1 MPLTLGNQTFSRVN
15 CMLIL
20 VSKKICRVR
29 KDAITLHKPKGM
41 FYLLLCIL
49 SSTVVLITFKLL
61 DRFSVNNFSAIIINY
76 LAASIAGFFLA
87 KGELTGL
94 NQLGVLPILLMV
106 AMGILF
112 ITMFHFLGKSTQTAG
127 VAITSVA
134 AKMSVI
140 IPILVSVLIDPNDKL
155 NAIRIA
161 GIVLALVAVLLLVIP
176 RKTEKFKPVKTY
188 LPLIIFLGIGMV
200 DSSVKVAQQYFV
212 TNELN
217 PIFNAVVFAMAGST
231 GLLLLP
237 FNRDAANGFSKPNT
251 WLLGTI
257 LGLANFG
264 SMFFMVAALNHVSSN
279 GMPLEGSVLFG
290 INNLGVV
297 LAGTLV
303 GLLMFGERP
312 SKTNLT
318 GIVISILAIVIL
330 MQS

>member
-1 MPLTLGNQTFSRVN
+1 
-15 CMLIL
+15 
-20 VSKKICRVR
+20 
-29 KDAITLHKPKGM
+29 LHKPNRM
-41 FYLLLCIL
+41 LYLLLCIL

-61 DRFSVNNFSAIIINY
+61 NRFSVNNFSAIIINY
-76 LAASIAGFFLA
+76 LAASVAGFFLA
-87 KGELTGL
+87 KGELSGL

-155 NAIRIA
+155 NAIRIV

-200 DSSVKVAQQYFV
+200 DASVKVAQQYFV

-217 PIFNAVVFAMAGST
+217 PLFNAVVFAMAGIT
-231 GLLLLP
+231 GLLLIP
-237 FNRDAANGFSKPNT
+237 FNANAAKDLQKIKT
-251 WLLGTI
+251 WLLGTL
-257 LGLANFG
+257 LGLANLG
-264 SMFFMVAALNHVSSN
+264 SMFFMVAALHHVGSK
-279 GMPLEGSVLFG
+279 GTPMEGSVLFG

-303 GLLMFGERP
+303 GLLLFGEQP

-318 GIVISILAIVIL
+318 GIALAVLAIVIL

>member
-1 MPLTLGNQTFSRVN
+1 M
-15 CMLIL
+15 
-20 VSKKICRVR
+20 

-61 DRFSVNNFSAIIINY
+61 NRFSIHNFSAIIVNY
-76 LAASIAGFFLA
+76 LAASVAGFFLA
-87 KGELTGL
+87 KGELSGFY
-94 NQLGVLPILLMV
+94 QLGILPILLMV
-106 AMGILF
+106 AMGVLF

-155 NAIRIA
+155 NTLRII
-161 GIVLALVAVLLLVIP
+161 GIALALIAVLLLVIP
-176 RKTEKFKPVKTY
+176 KKTEKFKPVKTY

-200 DSSVKVAQQYFV
+200 DASVKVAQQYFV

-217 PIFNAVVFAMAGST
+217 PLFNAIVFAMAGIT

-237 FNRDAANGFSKPNT
+237 FNTYAAKDLLKIKT
-251 WLLGTI
+251 WLLGTL

-264 SMFFMVAALNHVSSN
+264 SMFFMVAALNHVGSK
-279 GMPLEGSVLFG
+279 GTPLQGSILFG

-318 GIVISILAIVIL
+318 GIALSVLAIVIL

>member
-1 MPLTLGNQTFSRVN
+1 
-15 CMLIL
+15 MLIL
-20 VSKKICRVR
+20 KAKKIWEVS
-29 KDAITLHKPKGM
+29 KDAITLHKPKRM
-41 FYLLLCIL
+41 LYLLLCIL

-61 DRFSVNNFSAIIINY
+61 NHFSVNNFSAIIINY
-76 LAASIAGFFLA
+76 LAASVAGFFLA
-87 KGELTGL
+87 KGNLSGFY
-94 NQLGVLPILLMV
+94 QLGVIPILLMV
-106 AMGILF
+106 TMGILF

-127 VAITSVA
+127 VAITSVS

-200 DSSVKVAQQYFV
+200 DASVKVAQQYFV

-217 PIFNAVVFAMAGST
+217 PLFNAVVFAMAGIA

-237 FNRDAANGFSKPNT
+237 FNAYAAKDLQKIKT
-251 WLLGTI
+251 WLLGAL

-264 SMFFMVAALNHVSSN
+264 SMFFMVAALNHVGSK
-279 GMPLEGSVLFG
+279 GTPMEGSVLFG

-303 GLLMFGERP
+303 GLLLFGERP

-318 GIVISILAIVIL
+318 GIALSVLAIVIL

>member
-1 MPLTLGNQTFSRVN
+1 
-15 CMLIL
+15 MLIL
-20 VSKKICRVR
+20 TSKKICGVR
-29 KDAITLHKPKGM
+29 KDAITLHKPKRM

-61 DRFSVNNFSAIIINY
+61 NRFSVNNFSAIIINY
-76 LAASIAGFFLA
+76 LAASVAGFFLA
-87 KGELTGL
+87 KGELSGFY
-94 NQLGVLPILLMV
+94 QLGMLPILLMV
-106 AMGILF
+106 TMGVLF

-155 NAIRIA
+155 NTVRLS
-161 GIVLALVAVLLLVIP
+161 GILLALIAVLLLVIP

-188 LPLIIFLGIGMV
+188 LPLIIFWGIGMV
-200 DSSVKVAQQYFV
+200 DASVKVAQQYFV

-217 PIFNAVVFAMAGST
+217 PLFNAVVFAMAGIT

-237 FNRDAANGFSKPNT
+237 FNNHAAKDFHKFKT
-251 WLLGTI
+251 WLLGTL

-264 SMFFMVAALNHVSSN
+264 SMYFMVAALNHVGSK
-279 GMPLEGSVLFG
+279 GTPLEGSVLFG

-303 GLLMFGERP
+303 GLLLFGERP
-312 SKTNLT
+312 SKTNLS
-318 GIVISILAIVIL
+318 GIALSVLAIVIL

>member
-1 MPLTLGNQTFSRVN
+1 M
-15 CMLIL
+15 
-20 VSKKICRVR
+20 
-29 KDAITLHKPKGM
+29 HKHDGM

-49 SSTVVLITFKLL
+49 SSTTVLITFKLL
-61 DRFSVNNFSAIIINY
+61 NRFSVNNFSAIIVNY
-76 LAASIAGFFLA
+76 LAASVAGFFLA
-87 KGELTGL
+87 KGELSTL
-94 NQLGVLPILLMV
+94 YSLGILPILLMM
-106 AMGILF
+106 AMGVLF
-112 ITMFHFLGKSTQTAG
+112 IVMFHLLGKSTQTAG

-155 NAIRIA
+155 NTLRVIGIA
-161 GIVLALVAVLLLVIP
+161 LALIAVFLLVIP
-176 RKTEKFKPVKTY
+176 KRHQKFKPVNIY
-188 LPLIIFLGIGMV
+188 LPLIIFLGIGVV

-217 PIFNAVVFAMAGST
+217 PIFNAVVFAMAGIT
-231 GLLLLP
+231 GMLTLP
-237 FNRDAANGFSKPNT
+237 FNSNTAKGFSKPKT
-251 WLLGTI
+251 WLLGTV

-264 SMFFMVAALNHVSSN
+264 SMFFMVAALNHVRSN

-297 LAGTLV
+297 LAGSLV
-303 GLLMFGERP
+303 GLLLFSERP

-318 GIVISILAIVIL
+318 GIALSLLAIVVL

>member
-1 MPLTLGNQTFSRVN
+1 M
-15 CMLIL
+15 
-20 VSKKICRVR
+20 
-29 KDAITLHKPKGM
+29 HKPNRM
-41 FYLLLCIL
+41 LYLLLCIL

-61 DRFSVNNFSAIIINY
+61 NRFSVNNFSAIIINY
-76 LAASIAGFFLA
+76 LAASVAGFFLA
-87 KGELTGL
+87 KGELSGL

-155 NAIRIA
+155 NAIRIV

-200 DSSVKVAQQYFV
+200 DASVKVAQQYFV

-217 PIFNAVVFAMAGST
+217 PLFNAVVFAMAGIT
-231 GLLLLP
+231 GLLLIP
-237 FNRDAANGFSKPNT
+237 FNANAAKDLQKIKT
-251 WLLGTI
+251 WLLGTL
-257 LGLANFG
+257 LGLANLG
-264 SMFFMVAALNHVSSN
+264 SMFFMVAALHHVGSK
-279 GMPLEGSVLFG
+279 GTPMEGSVLFG

-303 GLLMFGERP
+303 GLLLFGEQP

-318 GIVISILAIVIL
+318 GIALAVLAIVIL

>member
-1 MPLTLGNQTFSRVN
+1 
-15 CMLIL
+15 MLIL
-20 VSKKICRVR
+20 TSKKICGVR
-29 KDAITLHKPKGM
+29 KDAITLHKPKRM

-61 DRFSVNNFSAIIINY
+61 NRFSVNNFSAIIINY
-76 LAASIAGFFLA
+76 LAASVAGFFLA
-87 KGELTGL
+87 KGELSGFY
-94 NQLGVLPILLMV
+94 QLGMLPILLMV
-106 AMGILF
+106 TMGVLF

-155 NAIRIA
+155 NAVRLA
-161 GIVLALVAVLLLVIP
+161 GILLALIAVLLLVIP

-200 DSSVKVAQQYFV
+200 DASVKVAQQYFV

-217 PIFNAVVFAMAGST
+217 PLFNAVVFAMAGIT

-237 FNRDAANGFSKPNT
+237 FNTHAAKDFHKFET
-251 WLLGTI
+251 WLLGTL

-264 SMFFMVAALNHVSSN
+264 SMFFMVAALNHVGSK
-279 GMPLEGSVLFG
+279 GTPLEGSVLFG

-303 GLLMFGERP
+303 GLLLFGERP
-312 SKTNLT
+312 SKTNLS
-318 GIVISILAIVIL
+318 GIALSVLAIVIL

>member
-1 MPLTLGNQTFSRVN
+1 
-15 CMLIL
+15 ML
-20 VSKKICRVR
+20 
-29 KDAITLHKPKGM
+29 
-41 FYLLLCIL
+41 YLLLCIL

-61 DRFSVNNFSAIIINY
+61 NRFSVNNFSAIIINY
-76 LAASIAGFFLA
+76 LAASVAGFFLA
-87 KGELTGL
+87 KGELSGL

-155 NAIRIA
+155 NAIRIV

-200 DSSVKVAQQYFV
+200 DASVKVAQQYFV

-217 PIFNAVVFAMAGST
+217 PLFNAVVFAMAGIT
-231 GLLLLP
+231 GLLLIP
-237 FNRDAANGFSKPNT
+237 FNANAAKDLQKIKT
-251 WLLGTI
+251 WLLGTL
-257 LGLANFG
+257 LGLANLG
-264 SMFFMVAALNHVSSN
+264 SMFFMVAALHHVGSK
-279 GMPLEGSVLFG
+279 GTPMEGSVLFG

-303 GLLMFGERP
+303 GLLLFGEQP

-318 GIVISILAIVIL
+318 GIALAVLAIVIL

>member
-1 MPLTLGNQTFSRVN
+1 M
-15 CMLIL
+15 
-20 VSKKICRVR
+20 

-61 DRFSVNNFSAIIINY
+61 NRFSVNNFSAIIINY
-76 LAASIAGFFLA
+76 LAASVAGFFLA
-87 KGELTGL
+87 KGELSGF
-94 NQLGVLPILLMV
+94 NQLGILPILLMV

-140 IPILVSVLIDPNDKL
+140 IPILVSVIVDPNDRL
-155 NAIRIA
+155 NAIRLA
-161 GIVLALVAVLLLVIP
+161 GIVLALIAVLLLVIP
-176 RKTEKFKPVKTY
+176 RKSENFKPVKTY

-200 DSSVKVAQQYFV
+200 DASVKVAQQYFV

-217 PIFNAVVFAMAGST
+217 PLFNAIVFAMAGIT

-237 FNRDAANGFSKPNT
+237 FNTYAARDLQKFKT
-251 WLLGTI
+251 WLLGTL

-264 SMFFMVAALNHVSSN
+264 SMFFMVAALNHVGSK
-279 GMPLEGSVLFG
+279 GTPLEGSILFG

-318 GIVISILAIVIL
+318 GIALSVLAIVIL

>member
-1 MPLTLGNQTFSRVN
+1 
-15 CMLIL
+15 
-20 VSKKICRVR
+20 
-29 KDAITLHKPKGM
+29 M

-61 DRFSVNNFSAIIINY
+61 NRFSVNNFSAIIINY
-76 LAASIAGFFLA
+76 LAASVAGFFLA
-87 KGELTGL
+87 KGELSGFY
-94 NQLGVLPILLMV
+94 QLGILPILLMV
-106 AMGILF
+106 AMGVLF

-155 NAIRIA
+155 NAVRLA
-161 GIVLALVAVLLLVIP
+161 GIVLALIAVLLLVIP

-200 DSSVKVAQQYFV
+200 DASVKVAQQYFV

-217 PIFNAVVFAMAGST
+217 PLFNAVVFAMAGIT

-237 FNRDAANGFSKPNT
+237 FNTHAAKDFLKFKT
-251 WLLGTI
+251 WLLGTL

-264 SMFFMVAALNHVSSN
+264 SMYFMVAALNHVGSK
-279 GMPLEGSVLFG
+279 GTPLEGSVLFG

-303 GLLMFGERP
+303 GLLLFGERP
-312 SKTNLT
+312 SKTNLS
-318 GIVISILAIVIL
+318 GIALSVLAFVIL

>member
-1 MPLTLGNQTFSRVN
+1 
-15 CMLIL
+15 MLIL
-20 VSKKICRVR
+20 TSKKICGVS
-29 KDAITLHKPKGM
+29 KDAITLHKPKRM

-61 DRFSVNNFSAIIINY
+61 NRFSVNNFSAIIINY
-76 LAASIAGFFLA
+76 LAASVAGFFLA
-87 KGELTGL
+87 KGELSGFY
-94 NQLGVLPILLMV
+94 QLGILPILLMV
-106 AMGILF
+106 AMGVLF

-155 NAIRIA
+155 NAVRLA
-161 GIVLALVAVLLLVIP
+161 GILLALIAVLLLVIP

-200 DSSVKVAQQYFV
+200 DASVKVAQQYFV

-217 PIFNAVVFAMAGST
+217 PLFNAIVFAMAGIT

-237 FNRDAANGFSKPNT
+237 FNTHAAKDFHKFKT
-251 WLLGTI
+251 WLLGTL

-264 SMFFMVAALNHVSSN
+264 SMYFMVAALNHVGSK
-279 GMPLEGSVLFG
+279 GTPLEGSVLFG

-303 GLLMFGERP
+303 GLLLFGERP
-312 SKTNLT
+312 SKTNLS
-318 GIVISILAIVIL
+318 GIALSVLAIVIL

>member
-1 MPLTLGNQTFSRVN
+1 M
-15 CMLIL
+15 
-20 VSKKICRVR
+20 
-29 KDAITLHKPKGM
+29 HKPKGM

-61 DRFSVNNFSAIIINY
+61 KRFSVNNFSAIIINY
-76 LAASIAGFFLA
+76 LAASVAGFFLA
-87 KGELTGL
+87 KGEISGL
-94 NQLGVLPILLMV
+94 YLLGVTHILLMV
-106 AMGILF
+106 GMGVLF
-112 ITMFHFLGKSTQTAG
+112 IVMFHFLGKSTQKAG

-140 IPILVSVLIDPNDKL
+140 IPIIVSVQIDPNDKINSL
-155 NAIRIA
+155 RVI
-161 GIVLALVAVLLLVIP
+161 GITLALVAVILLVIP
-176 RKTEKFKPVKTY
+176 QKREKFKPVKTY
-188 LPLIIFLGIGMV
+188 LPLIIFIGIGTV

-217 PIFNAVVFAMAGST
+217 PLFNAVVFAMAGIT
-231 GLLLLP
+231 GSLLLP
-237 FNRDAANGFSKPNT
+237 FNTHAVRDFKKLKT
-251 WLLGTI
+251 WLLGTL

-264 SMFFMVAALNHVSSN
+264 SMFFMVAALNHVGSKGN
-279 GMPLEGSVLFG
+279 PLEGSILFG

-318 GIVISILAIVIL
+318 GIALSVLAIVIL